1 MSTISAH
8 HHRLI
13 QDLDDWDGE
22 EPLGKWME
30 TLGRI
35 VGNMPGG
42 DWLER
47 FCDDKL
53 GRTAAITVEVKEIM
67 EDGDFRRPT
76 AVEPRSPLHFGKVE
90 EWDTDQQEDRI
101 KAEPGVPRTPARTE
115 WGENRDGT
123 SEVSY
128 GGQGPDEA
136 EGCHASSEHLAK
148 ASHLPG

>member
-76 AVEPRSPLHFGKVE
+76 AVEPRSPLHFSKVE
-90 EWDTDQQEDRI
+90 EWEQEDII
-101 KAEPGVPRTPARTE
+101 KAEPCRGTE
-115 WGENRDGT
+115 DTGQNQWGENGDGT

-128 GGQGPDEA
+128 GSQGTDEV
-136 EGCHASSEHLAK
+136 EGCHAPSEHLAK
-148 ASHLPG
+148 AGHLPG